1 MSETQPLLTDIER
14 IDIQINENTNDNQV
28 IINIPSGNDNGD
40 NNDSNE
46 SSESSE
52 NYDSDVSMLS
62 NQSSEYSCWICRES
76 MTLEEKQRFCN
87 CAEFEMGFVHYKCL
101 NNWLNI
107 SHKTQCNFCQQEYR
121 YEFQFSWKVFFQK
134 IFGLNHLTKTL
145 MMIFVFGSLIYA
157 LIPNQYMYAKNGY
170 QILAVLLGIIVL
182 LEYNYKYLSKIY
194 QVSKVLT
201 LMTLDNE

>member
-1 MSETQPLLTDIER
+1 MSETQPLLNNIKR
-14 IDIQINENTNDNQV
+14 GDIQINENLCENINDNQV
-28 IINIPSGNDNGD
+28 IINIPRRRANS
-40 NNDSNE
+40 E

-52 NYDSDVSMLS
+52 YSESSGFVST
-62 NQSSEYSCWICRES
+62 QSSEYSCWICSES

-101 NNWLNI
+101 NNWINI
-107 SHKTQCNFCQQEYR
+107 SHKTHCDFCQQEYR
-121 YEFQFSWKVFFQK
+121 YEYQFSWKVFLLN

-145 MMIFVFGSLIYA
+145 MMIFAFGSLIYA
-157 LIPNQYMYAKNGY
+157 LIPNQYMYAENGY

-194 QVSKVLT
+194 QISRVLT

>member
-14 IDIQINENTNDNQV
+14 RDIQINENTNDNQV
-28 IINIPSGNDNGD
+28 IINIPSGNDNSEG
-40 NNDSNE
+40 
-46 SSESSE
+46 SES
-52 NYDSDVSMLS
+52 YDRDVSMLS

-87 CAEFEMGFVHYKCL
+87 CADYEMGFVHYKCL
-101 NNWLNI
+101 NNWLNT

-121 YEFQFSWKVFFQK
+121 YEFQISWKVFFLK
-134 IFGLNHLTKTL
+134 IFGLKHLTKTL
-145 MMIFVFGSLIYA
+145 MMIFVFGSCVYA
-157 LIPNQYMYAKNGY
+157 LIPNQYIYVENGY
-170 QILAVLLGIIVL
+170 QILAVLLGIVIL

-194 QVSKVLT
+194 QISRLLT